1 MTLPSS
7 TGARAPLERR
17 LPDLE
22 PPPTGDQLLEL
33 FLGYVEEIGVE
44 LYPAQGEAILEVFSD
59 HNVVL
64 NTPTGSGKSLVAL
77 AACFKALA
85 EGRFAFYTAP
95 IKALVNEKF
104 FDLCAALG
112 PQNVGMLTGDASVN
126 RDAPILCCTAEILA
140 NLALRKGKDAH
151 ADWVVMDEFHYYS
164 DRDRGVAWQLPLLT
178 LPESRFL
185 LMSATLG
192 KPEFFVEELERRT
205 GAPARLVRSL
215 ERPVP
220 LDYEYS
226 ETPLEETIQRLVGAG
241 KAPIYIVHFSQR
253 AAVEK
258 AQDLMS
264 LNFTSKE
271 EKQQIKLALRQLRF
285 DSPFGRE
292 LARFLP
298 HGIGVHH
305 AGMLPKYRRLV
316 ERLAQQGLLRIICG
330 TDTLGVG
337 VNVPIR
343 SVLFTQLCKYDG
355 ENVVLLSV
363 RDFQQIAGRAGR
375 RGYDSQGSVIVQAP
389 EHEIENSRMKS
400 RAAGDPKKLKKLH
413 LKKPPERGYRPWN
426 AQTLATLRDSEPEPL
441 VSRFTVNHGLL
452 LNVLSRENGCQVG
465 RRVLRDCHEPPARK
479 RRLLRQSVE
488 LFRSLLSSDILA
500 LSGGKVRINSSLQ
513 QDFSLNQALSLYAVE
528 ALDALDAESEH
539 YALTLL
545 SVLEAILESPGVILQ
560 AQVNY
565 LKTERMAELKA
576 NGVEYEQRIE
586 ELEKIEHPKPEAEFI
601 YETFN
606 TFAKHHPWVTGHDI
620 APKSIVRDMHERVL
634 SFNDYIKEYGL
645 ARAEGVLLRYLSDA
659 YRTLRRTIPD
669 DYKTESVLDLEAWL
683 GAELLQIDASLLE
696 EWEKLE
702 HPDAALPG
710 AKKEEAEPAGPAD
723 ITRDRR
729 AFRILVRNA
738 CFRLLRALAAQDYAR
753 ALPMLGELAREP
765 ESESIAP
772 SPWTRPALESLMA
785 PYWAEHNQILVDA
798 AARSAARCQLDESD
812 GSQWQVRQVLSD
824 PEENHDWALH
834 LRVDLDASRDQ
845 GTLVLELLSLDN
857 E

>member
-1 MTLPSS
+1 MPSDS
-7 TGARAPLERR
+7 GARAPLERR

-22 PPPTGDQLLEL
+22 PPPTADQLLEL

-44 LYPAQGEAILEVFSD
+44 LYPAQDEAILEVFSG

-112 PQNVGMLTGDASVN
+112 PHNVGMLTGDASVN
-126 RDAPILCCTAEILA
+126 RDAPILCCTAEILS

-178 LPESRFL
+178 LPDSRFL

-205 GAPARLVRSL
+205 GAPARLVRSQ

-292 LARFLP
+292 LARCLP

-413 LKKPPERGYRPWN
+413 LKKAPERGYRPWN

-500 LSGGKVRINSSLQ
+500 VSGGKVRINSSLQ

-545 SVLEAILESPGVILQ
+545 SVVEAILESPGVILQ

-634 SFNDYIKEYGL
+634 GFNDYIKEYGL

-702 HPDAALPG
+702 HPDEALAG
-710 AKKEEAEPAGPAD
+710 AKKEEPEPAGPAD

-738 CFRLLRALAAQDYAR
+738 CFRLLRALAANDYAR
-753 ALPMLGELAREP
+753 ASSMLVELAPEP
-765 ESESIAP
+765 DSESESSAA

-785 PYWAEHNQILVDA
+785 PYWAEHRQLLVDA
-798 AARSAARCQLDESD
+798 AARSAARCQLDESA
-812 GSQWQVRQVLSD
+812 GSQWQARQVLSD
-824 PEENHDWALH
+824 PEENYDWALR
-834 LRVDLDASRDQ
+834 LRVDLEASRDQ
-845 GTLVLELLSLDN
+845 GTLVMELLSLEN